1 MLFLDTALF
10 DDGRHF
16 SILIN
21 IKSYRIRI
29 KELILCNQ
37 CRQVY
42 VLLRTIDQSQN
53 NLLCSRVII
62 EVDCDFLHLCINRNL
77 RTVLFCDRNDSGR
90 FLKGHVCN
98 KGSHFCFRGFCG
110 IKSDYTIINNANSCV
125 HFVKIAFIKRC
136 FITRVILPI
145 NSTMRFIHDPHSPFP
160 LQASSVPALP

>member
-1 MLFLDTALF
+1 MFFLDATLF

-29 KELILCNQ
+29 MELILCNQ

-53 NLLCSRVII
+53 NLLCNRVII
-62 EVDCDFLHLCINRNL
+62 EVDRDLLHLRVDCNL
-77 RTVLFCDRNDSGR
+77 GSVLFRDCDNSRR
-90 FLKGHVCN
+90 FLECHIRN
-98 KGSHFCFRGFCG
+98 KGCHFRLGCFCG
-110 IKSDYTIINNANSCV
+110 IESDYTIINDINRAI
-125 HFVKIAFIKRC
+125 HFIEVSFIKRC

-145 NSTMRFIHDPHSPFP
+145 NINMRFIHDPHSPFP
-160 LQASSVPALP
+160 LQASSAPVRL